1 MAMLIPARLI
11 IPLIITLSGDL
22 MAINPNIVLM
32 GENPDIAGKLF
43 NAFDRGRKLRAEDD
57 ALKNSNAL
65 TAYVKAKPKDVS
77 MSDYMEQGGMG
88 DKALEYR
95 KAEAEIAKEQA
106 TAQGAGADAKRK
118 MFEINGKGLQ
128 ELIGRPDLS
137 KPVVE
142 QTIDSYYQNGV
153 MDAPTYKRYKE
164 SLPSLPDDPE
174 QLREHL
180 KSQVMALMDAQK
192 QMGFLTPDAN
202 AQLSA
207 NTSMRGQ
214 DVTMRG
220 QDMTNSLGRDRLDV
234 DAFNSASNREMQGK
248 NFQDNLAVQRQKAA
262 MTGTGK
268 AASEDERKGA
278 AWLSQADNAYKNM
291 LSAME
296 TYPGA
301 DSPGM
306 WETIAP
312 DALKG
317 ATQGTGRQLFTQAAS
332 SLSEALLRAA
342 TGAGVNRDEAI
353 QKIREI
359 TPEYFDGA
367 ERRKQKLDSIPVYL
381 ESLKT
386 RAGRAAPGD
395 YEIPTPNNQIA
406 PQGIDPKKY
415 AKLVQGGVDPKEA
428 EEFLREQGGQ

>member
-1 MAMLIPARLI
+1 MGFKAFDVNDGIEAYKTGLVIKNNKDDRAAQAEEAATKKKEAISRKQLETSAQLAQKWAM
-11 IPLIITLSGDL
+11 T
-22 MAINPNIVLM
+22 PNISK
-32 GENPDIAGKLF
+32 DIIKQDIDGAYSAG
-43 NAFDRGRKLRAEDD
+43 AFDE
-57 ALKNSNAL
+57 
-65 TAYVKAKPKDVS
+65 
-77 MSDYMEQGGMG
+77 
-88 DKALEYR
+88 
-95 KAEAEIAKEQA
+95 
-106 TAQGAGADAKRK
+106 
-118 MFEINGKGLQ
+118 
-128 ELIGRPDLS
+128 
-137 KPVVE
+137 
-142 QTIDSYYQNGV
+142 
-153 MDAPTYKRYKE
+153 PTYQKQVAHMAQ
-164 SLPSLPDDPE
+164 LPDDP
-174 QLREHL
+174 QSLSDWS
-180 KSQVMALMDAQK
+180 KSLVAQTMK
-192 QMGFLTPDAN
+192 AHEVMGFLQPTADNKLDNDTSRAN
-202 AQLSA
+202 AQLST
-207 NTSMRGQ
+207 NTSIRGQ
-214 DVTMRG
+214 DITMRG
-220 QDMTNSLGRDRLDV
+220 QDLTNSLGRDRLNV
-234 DAFNSASNREMQGK
+234 DALNHVSTNAENARYHDIQGK
-248 NFQDNLAVQRQKAA
+248 NFQDNLALERQKAA

-291 LSAME
+291 LSAMK

-301 DSPGM
+301 DSPGIL
-306 WETIAP
+306 ETIAP

-386 RAGRAAPGD
+386 RAGRAAPGG

-406 PQGIDPKKY
+406 PQGVDPKKY